1 VKPPGLIVAA
11 TRSGA
16 GKTTLTMGLLRA
28 LRQRGLRV
36 NSAKCGPDYI
46 DPGMHTLATAR
57 SSVNLD
63 SWAMRPALLAELCRE
78 LEADADLV
86 LCEGVMG
93 LFDGREPSAADAA
106 APYGDGSSASIAA
119 HTGWPVLLIV
129 DVSGQAQSV
138 AAVVKGFAS
147 FRSDVVVAGVVLNRV
162 ASARHLA
169 SCRRAIESAGISV
182 LGALPTEAAL
192 RLPERHLGLVQAAD
206 TEQPEQRLNALA
218 AFVAQHVDLAAFL
231 ALARPS
237 CLSERATRTDSLT
250 IAPPGQRIALA
261 HDRAFSFVYPHL
273 LAAWRKRGAQILPFS
288 PLADETPDASADVCW
303 LPGGYPELHAP
314 NLAKAERFKQALS
327 EFARTRPV
335 HGECGGY
342 MVLGESLLDADG
354 RAHAMLGLLGHRT
367 SFAQRK
373 LQLGY
378 REARLAADS
387 VLGSAGTWLR
397 GHEFHYATLQEG
409 SREDA
414 SLFDRAEGTTEAC
427 FGTRRGLVS
436 GSFFHFLDVRA
447 PTRRDVEG

>member
-1 VKPPGLIVAA
+1 MKAPGLIVAA

-28 LRQRGLRV
+28 LRLRGVSV

-46 DPGMHTLATAR
+46 DPGMHTLATGR

-78 LEADADLV
+78 LETDADLV

-93 LFDGREPSAADAA
+93 LFDGREGSTDAA
-106 APYGDGSSASIAA
+106 SPYGDGSSASIAA
-119 HTGWPVLLIV
+119 YTGWPVLLIV

-138 AAVVKGFAS
+138 AAVVKGFAN
-147 FRSDVVVAGVVLNRV
+147 FRNDVVVAGVILNRV
-162 ASARHLA
+162 ASARHLS
-169 SCRRAIESAGISV
+169 SCQRAIESAGLVV

-218 AFVAQHVDLAAFL
+218 AFVSQHVNLDALQG
-231 ALARPS
+231 LARPS
-237 CLSERATRTDSLT
+237 RLGERLTSADSLT
-250 IAPPGQRIALA
+250 VAPPGQRIALA

-273 LAAWRKRGAQILPFS
+273 LAAWKQRGAQILPFS

-314 NLAKAERFKQALS
+314 GLAKAERFKRALA
-327 EFARTRPV
+327 EFARSRPV

-342 MVLGESLLDADG
+342 MVLGESLVDADG
-354 RAHAMLGLLGHRT
+354 REHAMLGLLGHRT

-378 REARLAADS
+378 REARLAAHS
-387 VLGSAGTWLR
+387 VLGSAGSWLR
-397 GHEFHYATLQEG
+397 GHEFHYATLAQG

-414 SLFDRAEGTTEAC
+414 PLFDRAEGTTEAC

-436 GSFFHFLDVRA
+436 GSFFHFLDMRA
-447 PTRRDVEG
+447 PTRDLQG